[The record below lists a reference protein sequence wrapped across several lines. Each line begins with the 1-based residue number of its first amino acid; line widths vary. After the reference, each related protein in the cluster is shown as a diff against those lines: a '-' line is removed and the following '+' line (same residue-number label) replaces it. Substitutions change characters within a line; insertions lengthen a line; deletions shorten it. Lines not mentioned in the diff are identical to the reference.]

1 MISRKILALLFLFNF
16 GAYASSPIGS
26 GFVPFLIGADWA
38 VTEINDPPGL
48 APEAVVQRFALR
60 PGDCL
65 SEAPFNDCETGVERA
80 ELSQDVILPNA
91 SSQAYWYRWKVF
103 FPDDF
108 EGTYPARNRH
118 GQFNDQGTGTAAWVF
133 ELGSTGALW
142 LGSRFDDESR
152 FFSLINERDLRGQW
166 HDIIV
171 EAVWSKS
178 DGKVNVWLNDERRV
192 KYRGVTCKHCRI
204 FLSYGISRVGV
215 DEFKKRHPERELPPQ
230 VVYYLP
236 PDVQT
241 DDPGWIVPP
250 PPPPAEEADVDLETT
265 PEDGG
270 ETADAEESTVDEK
283 ITSDTATEAAD
294 DVEENS
300 SGVAEPNWLD
310 TAEEVTIEPEPEPE
324 PEEAEEVIDAPE
336 AVEAE
341 SQNTDGATASSGQEV
356 KAGQTDENNPDE
368 VTETDSQDS
377 ADEAPVESLN
387 LDAASGLDDRR

>member
-1 MISRKILALLFLFNF
+1 MLALVGGF
-16 GAYASSPIGS
+16 AHASNDKQR
-26 GFVPFLIGADWA
+26 GFAPFLTDAEWS
-38 VTEINDPPGL
+38 VTQSEDPTGL
-48 APEAVVQRFALR
+48 APAPMVQRFELR

-65 SEAPFNDCETGVERA
+65 SEPPFNDCETGVERA
-80 ELSQDVILPNA
+80 ELAQDVSIPNA

-103 FPDDF
+103 FPEDF

-166 HDIIV
+166 HDIVV
-171 EAVWSKS
+171 EAVWSNTE
-178 DGKVNVWLNDERRV
+178 GKVNVWLNDERRV
-192 KYRGVTCKHCRI
+192 RYRGVTCKRCRI

-215 DEFKKRHPERELPPQ
+215 DEFKKRHPERELPTQ

-236 PDVQT
+236 AEVQT

-250 PPPPAEEADVDLETT
+250 PSPPEPAEEADVDLEAT
-265 PEDGG
+265 PEDAG
-270 ETADAEESTVDEK
+270 ETADAEEGTVDAGS
-283 ITSDTATEAAD
+283 TSVTATEIPD
-294 DVEENS
+294 EVEES
-300 SGVAEPNWLD
+300 SDGAAEPNSED

-324 PEEAEEVIDAPE
+324 EAEEVTDAPQV
-336 AVEAE
+336 ATE
-341 SQNTDGATASSGQEV
+341 SQDADGATASSGQEV
-356 KAGQTDENNPDE
+356 EAGQTNENNPDE

-377 ADEAPVESLN
+377 DDEAPVEPVKS
-387 LDAASGLDDRR
+387 DAASGLDDRR